1 MALSRILL
9 GLLTNENSGLSSS
22 ICAAYTKEEISAI
35 VSRTQLKNAIVSENM
50 IGIIINGV
58 K

>member
-22 ICAAYTKEEISAI
+22 IRAAYTKEEISAI

-50 IGIIINGV
+50 IGIIIKGV